1 MSNEQSND
9 DKIKKTISKKMKL
22 IIGISAGIVVVAG
35 ITFGYFMN
43 VKNEVDSWSDKIYP
57 GVQAYGVDLG
67 GKSKEE
73 AINIMNDQLI
83 SLIGNKVIT
92 VTVADKTFELKYS
105 DINPS
110 VSANETVEEALNYG
124 KDKGMFEKKRIIKDG
139 IDYNVD
145 TVLSYDEEKVKE
157 FINSVNN
164 QVKVDAVDA
173 KISVNGGSI
182 SVTPEVMGKQLN
194 IDELFNKIKECI
206 DPNPEKVE
214 TIAMELQD
222 YSPRITSTDLNKI
235 TGIMSS
241 YSTTFGTSD
250 KGRVE
255 NLRIA
260 SGYINGTL
268 LMPGDEFSYNNT
280 IGETT
285 PERGY
290 KEANTYVGSK
300 IVPGYGGGVCQVSS
314 TLYRAVIQAN
324 IRSTERRNH
333 SMTVGYAK
341 PGLDATVAAGYI
353 DYRFV
358 NTYDFPIY
366 IQGYLSGNQV
376 VFNIWGNKEAM
387 GGKTY
392 ELVNEILETYNYGT
406 EEVKDSNLSEG
417 KRVVTAA
424 GSNGCKA
431 SGYLVTYDN
440 GVQVNKE
447 LISTDVYSSRD
458 QVVSVGTKKVEKPA
472 TNPDKNE
479 GSQGQNKPNESKP
492 TENKPNE
499 NKPEDNKVE

>member
-9 DKIKKTISKKMKL
+9 DKIKKTMSKNMKL
-22 IIGISAGIVVVAG
+22 IIGISAAVIVIAG
-35 ITFGYFMN
+35 IAFAYFMN
-43 VKNEVDSWSDKIYP
+43 VKNEVDSWADKIYP
-57 GVQAYGVDLG
+57 GVQAYGIDLG

-83 SLIGNKVIT
+83 SLIGNKVIN
-92 VTVADKTFELKYS
+92 VTVGDKSFELKYS

-110 VSANETVEEALNYG
+110 VSADETVEEALSYG
-124 KDKGMFEKKRIIKDG
+124 KDKGMFEKKKIIKDG
-139 IDYNVD
+139 VDYNVD

-157 FINSVNN
+157 FINSVND

-182 SVTPEVMGKQLN
+182 SVTPEVIGKQLN
-194 IDELFNKIKECI
+194 TDDLFNKIKECI
-206 DPNPEKVE
+206 DPNPEKIEAV
-214 TIAMELQD
+214 TIELQD
-222 YSPRITSTDLNKI
+222 YSPRITSADLNKI

-255 NLRIA
+255 NLRISTA
-260 SGYINGTL
+260 YINGTL

-314 TLYRAVIQAN
+314 TLYRAIIQAN

-376 VFNIWGNKEAM
+376 VFNVWGNKEAM

-406 EEVKDSNLSEG
+406 EEVKDANLAEG
-417 KRVVTAA
+417 ARVVTSA

-431 SGYLVTYDN
+431 SGYLITYEN

-447 LISTDVYSSRD
+447 LISTDVYSSRN
-458 QVVSVGTKKVEKPA
+458 QVVSVGTKKAEKP
-472 TNPDKNE
+472 TPTPDKNE
-479 GSQGQNKPNESKP
+479 VNQEQNKP
-492 TENKPNE
+492 TENKPVENNPN